1 MDLKQQ
7 IVDLNEQIKLL
18 KEDDKPPKVS
28 ADKLIAY
35 DLTKD
40 KNYEVKTY
48 VDGNKSKVHVILKR
62 NLIINGF
69 QLKQDQNTDI
79 KLEENK
85 VFGLKNI
92 TVFRVENMSAEYIEK
107 LDMLETFC
115 DHIPKEA
122 VCEQLHV
129 FESTDEEKLIDKSP
143 ETNKISMDKPYKLK
157 EFVFVIDN
165 GAIDAETQQSIDFKD
180 VTLFF

>member
-1 MDLKQQ
+1 MEAQKKSLEKEFKEKDTLNQQIKGFKDRSVQLEKSIMDLKQQ

-18 KEDDKPPKVS
+18 KEDDIPPKVS

-69 QLKQDQNTDI
+69 QLKQDQNSAI

-85 VFGLKNI
+85 VFGLKKI
-92 TVFRVENMSAEYIEK
+92 TLFRVENMSAE
-107 LDMLETFC
+107 
-115 DHIPKEA
+115 
-122 VCEQLHV
+122 
-129 FESTDEEKLIDKSP
+129 
-143 ETNKISMDKPYKLK
+143 
-157 EFVFVIDN
+157 
-165 GAIDAETQQSIDFKD
+165 
-180 VTLFF
+180 

>member
-1 MDLKQQ
+1 M
-7 IVDLNEQIKLL
+7 
-18 KEDDKPPKVS
+18 S

-107 LDMLETFC
+107 LDMPETFC
-115 DHIPKEA
+115 DNIPKEA
-122 VCEQLHV
+122 ICE
-129 FESTDEEKLIDKSP
+129 
-143 ETNKISMDKPYKLK
+143 
-157 EFVFVIDN
+157 
-165 GAIDAETQQSIDFKD
+165 
-180 VTLFF
+180 